1 MFEDAMR
8 DLSLLFL
15 VSGWFVGAVAQEPQA
30 SVAEPPRQRELAE
43 ATDRVVAELKLDG
56 AALSVLDGGKLVHRG
71 VHGQMTSEFVLPIA
85 SASKWLAVATVL
97 SLVDE
102 GKLDLDLPVTRYLPE
117 FDHGDLAVITL
128 RQCLACTAGFA
139 AERGMLLLPRI
150 KTMTAMAAELAE
162 QSLHARPGD
171 AFRYSGL
178 GFQVAACAA
187 ERVTGQTWHELFATR
202 IAAPLGMTA
211 TKFGRLLP
219 IAGDAGTTPV
229 PWVAGG
235 AESTLCDYER
245 FVAMLLL
252 GGELDG
258 KRVLTAASVR
268 AMLQVQSGDA
278 EVQLPGVFE
287 GNDIHYGLGT
297 WITSEA
303 NGVQRCSDPGAFG
316 FTPWL
321 DLDLGIG
328 GVFLVRDRVARVL
341 PRVRPLQDLARKVA
355 RSEAVAGR
363 VETIELSFGG
373 RQRRYR
379 LHVPAVPQDARG
391 LPVVMLLHGGG
402 GNGEQVA
409 EATGMAQ
416 LAAREGFVLV
426 CPDGTGALRN
436 RLLTWNSGGI
446 DVYAATRQVDD
457 VGFLRAVVADVARR
471 VAIDPVRIHAVGH
484 SNGAMMC
491 HRLAREAADVF
502 ASVACVAGAMNST
515 DVDPGSPIH
524 VLIVHGT
531 ADEHVLYDGGR
542 PKQAVGRAG
551 NRVDASVAAAVQYY
565 RARNGLAGEPKVQAD
580 GKVRIE
586 SWERAVPGTQE
597 IVRLQVVTLQGG
609 GHSWPGGTRRA
620 LADAPFP
627 FAASRAIWEFC
638 QQARRLPVPAAAPR

>member
-1 MFEDAMR
+1 MR

-15 VSGWFVGAVAQEPQA
+15 ISWSLVPAVAQDPA
-30 SVAEPPRQRELAE
+30 AAPVEPPQQRQLAD
-43 ATDRVVAELKLDG
+43 ATAGVVAELKLDG
-56 AALSVLDGGKLVHRG
+56 AALSVLDGGKLVHRS

-85 SASKWLAVATVL
+85 SASKWLAAATVL

-102 GKLDLDLPVTRYLPE
+102 GKLDLDVPVTRYLPE
-117 FDHGDLAVITL
+117 FDHGDVAVITL
-128 RQCLACTAGFA
+128 RQCLACTAGFG
-139 AERGMLLLPRI
+139 AERGPLLGPRI

-187 ERVTGQTWHELFATR
+187 ERVSGQTWHELFAAR

-219 IAGDAGTTPV
+219 VAGDAGATPV

-235 AESTLCDYER
+235 AESTVRDYER
-245 FVAMLLL
+245 FVAMLLQ

-258 KRVLTAASVR
+258 RRVLTQASVR
-268 AMLQVQSGDA
+268 AMLQMHTGDM
-278 EVQLPGVFE
+278 EVRLPGVLE

-297 WITSEA
+297 WLTLEA
-303 NGVQRCSDPGAFG
+303 NGVRRCSDPGAFG

-321 DLDLGIG
+321 DPDLGIG
-328 GVFLVRDRVARVL
+328 GVFAVRDRVARVL
-341 PRVRPLQDLARKVA
+341 PRVRQLQDLARTVV

-363 VETIELSFGG
+363 VETVELPFDG
-373 RQRRYR
+373 RQRRYL
-379 LHVPAVPQDARG
+379 LHVPTAPQDARG
-391 LPVVMLLHGGG
+391 LPMLMLLHGGG

-409 EATGMAQ
+409 AATGMAR
-416 LAAREGFVLV
+416 LCAREGFVLV

-446 DVYAATRQVDD
+446 DVHAAANEVDD

-471 VAIDPVRIHAVGH
+471 VAIDPVRVHAVGH

-502 ASVACVAGAMNST
+502 ASVACVSGAMNFT
-515 DVDPGSPIH
+515 GVDPGSPIH

-542 PKQAVGRAG
+542 PKQAIGRAG

-565 RARNGLAGEPKVQAD
+565 RARNGLAGEPKVVVD
-580 GKVRIE
+580 GKVRTE
-586 SWERAVPGTQE
+586 SWERVVPGTQE
-597 IVRLQVVTLQGG
+597 AVRLQVVTLQGG
-609 GHSWPGGTRRA
+609 GHSWPGGARRA
-620 LADAPFP
+620 LADVPFP
-627 FAASRAIWEFC
+627 FEASRAIWEFC
-638 QQARRLPVPAAAPR
+638 QSARRLPLPAAAPR